1 MGLSPDDAYF
11 FTTLDP
17 DRAAFKPDLWSIVE
31 TNDELAERI
40 SPGTVQKALEP
51 IQFLNAAQE
60 IEPCEEGDLVA
71 EIDEGTDKMGVM
83 LYYGDFDNL

>member
-1 MGLSPDDAYF
+1 
-11 FTTLDP
+11 
-17 DRAAFKPDLWSIVE
+17 
-31 TNDELAERI
+31 
-40 SPGTVQKALEP
+40 VQKALEP